1 MALPAITPPAL
12 ILSVMGFILAHF
24 STIPVVSGLGRVLGQ
39 GALLSLATVIFL
51 LPSFLRYLDPLI
63 RRSNLPASFTLRKR
77 ERSDRQL

>member
-1 MALPAITPPAL
+1 MALPAITPPAF
-12 ILSVMGFILAHF
+12 ILSAMGFILAHF

-63 RRSNLPASFTLRKR
+63 RRTYLPSSFRLRKR
-77 ERSDRQL
+77 ERPTRQD